1 MPEDGSV
8 ALPTTNVDDYTSAV
22 AVANC
27 NVKASILHDVPV
39 LGNKNPSTW
48 LVMLLN
54 HLPASLTYRYKT
66 VPVFDFGYSPYATLH
81 RG

>member
-48 LVMLLN
+48 EQ
-54 HLPASLTYRYKT
+54 
-66 VPVFDFGYSPYATLH
+66 YADGKESARTFA
-81 RG
+81 GN